1 MEKIPITVILPVKNE
16 EQNLPHCLGLLS
28 CFDQILV
35 IDSGSTD
42 RTAEI
47 AKSNGAEVYQF
58 EWNGYFPKKRN
69 WVMRNLSFRNDWI
82 FFLDA
87 DEYINQSF
95 IEEVQQ
101 KIKNPEISG
110 YWIRFNKYFMGK
122 ELKYGDIFEKM
133 ALFRVGAGEY
143 EEIKEDFWSH
153 LDMEVHEHPIIEGKC
168 GKIKTKVDHQDY
180 KGLEAYIDRH
190 NAYSTWEARRFLSL
204 NQKDFERL
212 NSRQSLKYRLM
223 KWGIL
228 PYTFFLGSYILKMG
242 FMDGWAGYYFAS
254 YKFQYFLQ
262 IQTKIKELKSLS
274 NGNTEGSKQSL
285 LNLPNHKKGNHRRVY
300 EIYSKEVQ

>member
-1 MEKIPITVILPVKNE
+1 MEKIPITVIIPVKNE
-16 EQNLPHCLGLLS
+16 EQNLPHCLQLLS
-28 CFDQILV
+28 GFDQILV

-42 RTAEI
+42 RTVAI
-47 AKSNGAEVYQF
+47 AKSNGAEVHQF
-58 EWNGYFPKKRN
+58 EWNGHFPKKRN

-101 KIKNPEISG
+101 KIKNPEIIG

-122 ELKYGDIFEKM
+122 ELKYGDIFEKL

-143 EEIKEDFWSH
+143 EQIKEDFWSH

-204 NQKDFERL
+204 DQDGFESL
-212 NSRQSLKYRLM
+212 NSRQAMKYRLM
-223 KWGIL
+223 RWGIL
-228 PYTFFLGSYILKMG
+228 PIAFFLGSYILKMG
-242 FMDGWAGYYFAS
+242 FMDGSAGFYFAN

-262 IQTKIKELKSLS
+262 IQTKIKELKSRRNEKIGAS
-274 NGNTEGSKQSL
+274 IQSS
-285 LNLPNHKKGNHRRVY
+285 LNFHKDNKGNSRKLN
-300 EIYSKEVQ
+300 EIYPK